1 MSFFLA
7 LNLLAMRSNI
17 FFFPLNDVL
26 LQAFTTTVVVAVV
39 ANAILNSGY
48 SVPNAKEKCLRRI
61 VSISAEMRKTAFGL
75 LFGLSLPTLEFYE
88 LFFLIL
94 MFCPLRRWQNSWN
107 SIIERPKQ
115 KQAKNTEIFNYFWC
129 PCNSIEKR
137 DIKPCKSSTSAICLV
152 CRTNFAHVCVSVSV
166 SLCVHK

>member
-17 FFFPLNDVL
+17 FFCPLNDVL

-88 LFFLIL
+88 LFFSYLNVL
-94 MFCPLRRWQNSWN
+94 SAAQVTKFLKFHHR
-107 SIIERPKQ
+107 
-115 KQAKNTEIFNYFWC
+115 ATET
-129 PCNSIEKR
+129 K
-137 DIKPCKSSTSAICLV
+137 TSKKHGDFQL
-152 CRTNFAHVCVSVSV
+152 FLFLFLV
-166 SLCVHK
+166 SLQFH